1 MTAAAGSTLYQAFRR
16 RGHPALACL
25 RVAYGPRVH
34 TTDLPLREK
43 LELAAMTH
51 DLNNVLHECMCSG
64 CDACV
69 RDALWIT
76 VVDQTFGVA
85 VGQEQLHHGWTWP
98 HGPHWLLLV
107 SWGDPYG
114 HLTPDECI
122 DLVHT
127 WLRAAGWR
135 PADGGERAAEI
146 CAAAGQVATEWAG
159 AEATGT
165 TFCG

>member
-1 MTAAAGSTLYQAFRR
+1 MTAAGRATLYRAFRR
-16 RGHPALACL
+16 RGHPAMQCL

-34 TTDLPLREK
+34 TTRLPVREK
-43 LELAAMTH
+43 LELAAMAR
-51 DLNNVLHECMCSG
+51 DLGDVLHECTCPG

-69 RDALWIT
+69 REALWVT
-76 VVDQTFGVA
+76 VVDQTYGVA
-85 VGQEQLHHGWTWP
+85 VGQEQLRPGQPWP

-107 SWGDPYG
+107 AWGDPYG
-114 HLTPDECI
+114 HLTPDQCV
-122 DLVHT
+122 DLVHE

-146 CAAAGQVATEWAG
+146 CEAAGQVAMEWAG

>member
-1 MTAAAGSTLYQAFRR
+1 MLYRAFRR
-16 RGHPALACL
+16 RGHPAMQCL

-34 TTDLPLREK
+34 TTRLPVREK
-43 LELAAMTH
+43 LELAAMAR
-51 DLNNVLHECMCSG
+51 DLGDVLHECTCPG

-69 RDALWIT
+69 REALWVT
-76 VVDQTFGVA
+76 VVDQTYGVA
-85 VGQEQLHHGWTWP
+85 VGQEQLHAGQPRPHGP

-107 SWGDPYG
+107 AWGDPYG
-114 HLTPDECI
+114 HLTPDQCV
-122 DLVHT
+122 DLVHE

-146 CAAAGQVATEWAG
+146 CEAAGQVAMEWAG